1 VRYTESTVKLTVLK
15 GSERC
20 PGGCPESR
28 AHAREAWQDRTHRL
42 DSLGATFWDTSDDYG
57 THPHVARALRE
68 VGRDQV
74 VGATKTYASTATGAR
89 RSVTKALRELGVGT
103 VDIFLLHAVDSAGE
117 LEAKLPALEA
127 LVKAK
132 AEGLV
137 RAVGVSS
144 HSREVLERML
154 ERPEVDVALVVVN
167 ETGSWMKD
175 ASPIEMTKAV
185 KRLYRSGRGIY
196 GMKALGSGEVTGK
209 TEVAAALRYA
219 FRYPYT
225 HATCVGITTEA
236 ELEADVA
243 IWRQARQDSR
253 RSRRPSSDRIS

>member
-1 VRYTESTVKLTVLK
+1 MRYTESTVARLLT
-15 GSERC
+15 
-20 PGGCPESR
+20 R
-28 AHAREAWQDRTHRL
+28 AYD
-42 DSLGATFWDTSDDYG
+42 LGTTFWDTSDDYG
-57 THPHVARALRE
+57 THQHVARALRE

-74 VGATKTYASTATGAR
+74 VVATKTYASTATGAR

-103 VDIFLLHAVDSAGE
+103 VDIFLLHAVAAGE

-127 LVKAK
+127 LAKAK

-137 RAVGVSS
+137 RAVGVSG

-175 ASPIEMTKAV
+175 ASPTEMTKAV
-185 KRLYRSGRGIY
+185 KRLYQSGRGIY

-243 IWRQARQDSR
+243 IWRRLT
-253 RSRRPSSDRIS
+253 RRPALHGPC